1 MIIGTWGVGPSFR
14 TRVLSNMKEHPF
26 AKYVILTDNVEEFS
40 GLPGILGVFD
50 IFELMDKY
58 NTSPDE
64 FIPRSKFEPDYAI
77 EFKKNIGRFSYNARR
92 FLFDCML
99 QLNIL
104 EFVIMDPDVCI
115 HDENITTPVNTVSG
129 RHVETIRIEPESEK
143 FKYSRGLGLNE
154 SMNFINHHVPL
165 LYLVKTLLGS
175 NYKRELFSLR
185 NLPLTEGPVRVYNF
199 DSLDRL
205 RYYLEV
211 WNSCMSVILSPDI
224 RKDEILTPIRTLA
237 IGPGY
242 MTSDYVP
249 FIVANIFTGLS
260 VDELTREQCTISI
273 HFEDRYFSPSCM
285 AKFVVT
291 DDMNSFFEHNKQ
303 LIEKMISDGA
313 WPHRG

>member
-1 MIIGTWGVGPSFR
+1 
-14 TRVLSNMKEHPF
+14 
-26 AKYVILTDNVEEFS
+26 
-40 GLPGILGVFD
+40 
-50 IFELMDKY
+50 MDKY

-185 NLPLTEGPVRVYNF
+185 NLTLTEGPVRVYNF